1 MTDDTLHTV
10 FNEIARLA
18 SEPAPLDKPTAR
30 RIGGLANRGLAML
43 GNPDAAMAAKAGHAQ
58 KLVAEGVPAADAIAR
73 AGLDPGE

>member
-1 MTDDTLHTV
+1 MLD
-10 FNEIARLA
+10 EIGRLA

-30 RIGGLANRGLAML
+30 RIGALTNRALALL

-58 KLVAEGVPAADAIAR
+58 KLVAEGVPAAEAIAR